1 MNRAYLGVWV
11 LGAGALLAATGCDG
25 AGTSERFRQLDGQ
38 IRDLS
43 DQVDKLTRESAV
55 KDALI
60 EAQQKQIT
68 TLQGLGNKRL
78 GKLYHVA
85 AIKLDRLT
93 GGDDYDGKPGHD
105 GVTVYLQPVDQ
116 DGHVVKAAGGIRI
129 ELFDLANP
137 DGQLRIGEYRLD
149 VDHARKAWH
158 GRLMTHHY
166 TVKCP
171 WRIGPPKH
179 DEITVRAEFTDYLTG
194 KTHRSQKP
202 VKVRLK

>member
-1 MNRAYLGVWV
+1 MNRVHLGVWV
-11 LGAGALLAATGCDG
+11 LGAGALIGAAGCDG
-25 AGTSERFRQLDGQ
+25 AGTNERFRQLDGQ
-38 IRDLS
+38 IRSLT
-43 DQVDKLTRESAV
+43 DQVDKLTQDAAV

-60 EAQQKQIT
+60 DAQQKQIT

-78 GKLYHVA
+78 EKLYHVTA
-85 AIKLDRLT
+85 VQLDRLT
-93 GGDDYDGKPGHD
+93 GGDDYDGKPGDD

-116 DGHVVKAAGGIRI
+116 DGHVIKAAGGIRI

-137 DGQLRIGEYRLD
+137 NGQLRIGEYRLD

-166 TVKCP
+166 TIKCP

-194 KTHRSQKP
+194 KTYRGQKL